1 MILTS
6 KPENPIFAY
15 LLFLMNVI
23 KVAIVDDHKIFR
35 KGVVLSL
42 RPYTNIRFVQEAEH
56 GDDLL
61 AGLKESE
68 PDVILMDLRMP
79 GKDGIETTKI
89 VSKQYPHI
97 RIIILTMYEDER
109 FVYHMM
115 ENGANGYLLKNA
127 EPQEIR
133 KAIMDVHEKGYYLNN
148 FVNRI
153 LLKRSHS
160 RSKVIPS
167 LNNEITLSDKERDV
181 LRFICMEFTAQEIAQ
196 KMEISPRTVEA
207 IKDRLMER
215 FGSKN
220 TAGLVFFAV
229 KNNLVD

>member
-1 MILTS
+1 M
-6 KPENPIFAY
+6 E
-15 LLFLMNVI
+15 VI
-23 KVAIVDDHKIFR
+23 KVAIADDHKIFR
-35 KGVVLSL
+35 KGVILSL
-42 RPYTNIRFVQEAEH
+42 RPFTNIKFVLEAEN
-56 GDDLL
+56 GDELL
-61 AGLKESE
+61 NGLTLAD

-89 VSKQYPHI
+89 ISKQNPNIHI
-97 RIIILTMYEDER
+97 IVLSMYEDER
-109 FVYHMM
+109 FVSHLM

-133 KAIMDVHEKGYYLNN
+133 RAIMEVHEKGYYLNN

-153 LLKRSHS
+153 LLKKAHAKQ
-160 RSKVIPS
+160 KVIPS
-167 LNNEITLSDKERDV
+167 LNSEVTLTEREKDV
-181 LRFICMEFTAQEIAQ
+181 LKYICMEYTAQEIAQ
-196 KMEISPRTVEA
+196 KMEVSTRTVEA

>member
-1 MILTS
+1 MGII
-6 KPENPIFAY
+6 N
-15 LLFLMNVI
+15 
-23 KVAIVDDHKIFR
+23 VAIADDHKIFR
-35 KGVVLSL
+35 KGVILSL
-42 RPYTNIRFVQEAEH
+42 RPYTNIKFILEAEN
-56 GDDLL
+56 GEDLI
-61 AGLKESE
+61 KELPDNE

-79 GKDGIETTKI
+79 GKDGMEATKFI
-89 VSKQYPHI
+89 SKKYPHI
-97 RIIILTMYEDER
+97 KIVVLTMYEDER

-133 KAIMDVHEKGYYLNN
+133 RAIMDVYEKGYYLNN

-160 RSKVIPS
+160 RQKVVPS
-167 LNNEITLSDKERDV
+167 LNSEITLNDKEKDV

-196 KMEISPRTVEA
+196 KMEISARTVEA

-215 FGSKN
+215 FGSRN